1 MTQPQAPAA
10 PAGEVRIEGDH
21 ASLYFDRFLP
31 HPPEA
36 VWAALTEPAQLAQW
50 SMNQATIEGR
60 EGGSID
66 FVTAPA
72 NFHWT
77 GRILAWEPNRV
88 FEHEM
93 TMGPRHDL
101 PFDMPG
107 EQAVV
112 RWELS
117 PEGSGTRLRLSFR
130 NLRRMTALG
139 FAPGQH
145 VLLDR
150 LAAQLANEP
159 LPNFMQGQETV
170 RGLYPS
176 WR

>member
-66 FVTAPA
+66 SQ
-72 NFHWT
+72 
-77 GRILAWEPNRV
+77 IS
-88 FEHEM
+88 
-93 TMGPRHDL
+93 
-101 PFDMPG
+101 PG
-107 EQAVV
+107 GSRWSPV
-112 RWELS
+112 RWLS
-117 PEGSGTRLRLSFR
+117 AIRIVGPTGASGR
-130 NLRRMTALG
+130 
-139 FAPGQH
+139 
-145 VLLDR
+145 
-150 LAAQLANEP
+150 
-159 LPNFMQGQETV
+159 
-170 RGLYPS
+170 
-176 WR
+176 